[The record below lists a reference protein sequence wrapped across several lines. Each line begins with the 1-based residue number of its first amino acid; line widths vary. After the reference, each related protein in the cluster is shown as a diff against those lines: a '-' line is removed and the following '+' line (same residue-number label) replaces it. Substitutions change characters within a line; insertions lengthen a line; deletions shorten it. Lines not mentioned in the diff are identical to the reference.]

1 MSSDTHWVCEGI
13 RLADD
18 RCRDAAEL
26 QMPQLW
32 RRVGTAKLVRKLRE
46 AAHSANLH
54 ALDGASSPNKSE
66 RARLENVFQSARSSW
81 ENSLP
86 VPRIL
91 TPNVKPGTDHGMIYR
106 SRVDR
111 RLGHSSRESAASNA
125 RIR

>member
-46 AAHSANLH
+46 ADHSANLSP
-54 ALDGASSPNKSE
+54 LDGATSHDKSE
-66 RARLENVFQSARSSW
+66 QARLENVLQSAPSSW
-81 ENSLP
+81 DKSLP
-86 VPRIL
+86 VPRIPM
-91 TPNVKPGTDHGMIYR
+91 PNMKPGTDHGMIYR
-106 SRVDR
+106 D
-111 RLGHSSRESAASNA
+111 
-125 RIR
+125 